1 MDDLIRT
8 LIGSAVIASIISYL
22 GVQGTNR
29 LKYITEERSLWRKDL
44 RKISANLEYST
55 DINTYAES
63 ISKLKPMLNP
73 YGKDNLLLTQKSN
86 KSEKSEKYILWDGY
100 IWNDINLIET
110 YSYSSPDFNKANKNL
125 VQRLDLLLK
134 YDWERAK
141 DETKLKHPLLVLT
154 LSFYGILIL
163 LWHIPFFNSTIDCY
177 YVISFL
183 FLLIV
188 MIFFLVIS
196 IKDLQNKN
204 ETKKNYIQANNNLD
218 IPPEEQGKRAK

>member
-73 YGKDNLLLTQKSN
+73 YGKDNLLSIQKSN
-86 KSEKSEKYILWDGY
+86 KSEKYTLWDGY

-110 YSYSSPDFNKANKNL
+110 YSYSSPDFNKANKDL

-141 DETKLKHPLLVLT
+141 DETKLKHPILVLT
-154 LSFYGILIL
+154 LSLYGILIL
-163 LWHIPFFNSTIDCY
+163 LWHTPFFDSTIDYFYY

-188 MIFFLVIS
+188 IIFFLVIS
-196 IKDLQNKN
+196 IKDLKNKDD
-204 ETKKNYIQANNNLD
+204 TKMNYIKANEILSS
-218 IPPEEQGKRAK
+218 PSK